1 MGKERPV
8 TRDRN
13 SYPGTQA
20 PPKPG
25 FAAFPSWQ
33 APEATTQAR
42 IHGIPVLAGSRSH
55 HPSPDSRDSR
65 PGRLPKPIPKP
76 GFAGFPS
83 WQAPE
88 ATPQAW
94 ICGIP
99 VLAGSRSHPPSLDL
113 RDSRPG
119 RLPKPPPKPGFAGFP
134 SWQAPEAT
142 PQARICRISVL
153 AGSRSHHP
161 SPDSRDSRPGAPTKP
176 QPSL

>member
-1 MGKERPV
+1 MLKDGERAAC
-8 TRDRN
+8 DAGQEQL
-13 SYPGTQA
+13 PGNA
-20 PPKPG
+20 G
-25 FAAFPSWQ
+25 
-33 APEATTQAR
+33 TTQAR
-42 IHGIPVLAGSRSH
+42 IRGIPVLAGSRSH
-55 HPSPDSRDSR
+55 HPSPDSRHSR
-65 PGRLPKPIPKP
+65 PGRLPKPPPKP
-76 GFAGFPS
+76 GFTGFPS

-88 ATPQAW
+88 ANTQAR
-94 ICGIP
+94 ICGIS